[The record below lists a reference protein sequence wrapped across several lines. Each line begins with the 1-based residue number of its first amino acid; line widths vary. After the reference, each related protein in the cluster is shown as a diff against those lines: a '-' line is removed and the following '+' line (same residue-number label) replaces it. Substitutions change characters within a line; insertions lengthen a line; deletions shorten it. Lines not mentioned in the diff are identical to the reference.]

1 MQKTII
7 LLLLF
12 SLSVQ
17 AQNLKLMSY
26 NIRFDNPLDGDNKW
40 DLRKSFLAE
49 QIQFYEPDIFG
60 IQEGKLHQIQYL
72 DSILTDFKYIGKGRD
87 SSQTGGEYSA
97 LFYNDKKYKVVK
109 QATFWLSETP
119 DVVSKGWDA
128 MLERICTYALFE
140 NQITKQRLYI
150 FNTHFDHVG
159 ETARTKSAKLLID
172 KIATINSEKLPF
184 VLMGDFNS
192 QADSNAYLL
201 LSNSYNDAKISSQSP
216 AFGPSGT
223 FNNFEFHKPVTLRI
237 DYIFTSK
244 DNIEVLK
251 YAVLS
256 DSKNCKYPSD
266 HLPVYAAISMKN

>member
-1 MQKTII
+1 MQKAIT

-17 AQNLKLMSY
+17 AQNLKMISY
-26 NIRFDNPLDGDNKW
+26 NIRFDNPLDGENKW

-87 SSQTGGEYSA
+87 SSPTGGEYSA
-97 LFYNDKKYKVVK
+97 LFYNDKKYKIVK

-140 NQITKQRLYI
+140 NLKTKQKMYV

-159 ETARTKSAKLLID
+159 ETARTNSAKLLID

-192 QADSNAYLL
+192 QTDSNAYLL

-216 AFGPSGT
+216 AFGPPGT

-244 DNIEVLK
+244 NNIEVLK

-266 HLPVYAAISMKN
+266 HLPVYVTNALKK